1 MANVRV
7 VILDL
12 DLRKGSLSK
21 CVGIGMKKIGI
32 SNYLSGKVDDVKELV
47 QVCGEDSRLHIITS
61 GALPPNPA
69 ELLKSGRL
77 DRLIG
82 RS

>member
-1 MANVRV
+1 MCRHRNE
-7 VILDL
+7 
-12 DLRKGSLSK
+12 KT
-21 CVGIGMKKIGI
+21 GI

-77 DRLIG
+77 DRLIEELK
-82 RS
+82 RSMIISCWIIRLMA